1 MHGLKEDADLRFL
14 VGRELIQLAL
24 GRYEFQLRF
33 DGEASSSVQCVLRL
47 RSGAAT
53 KTIRS
58 DHPQESKE
66 LACIVGEKVS
76 GVSITDQGA
85 LSIGFANG
93 CELML
98 EDSNESFESYVI
110 WNKGDFLVV

>member
-1 MHGLKEDADLRFL
+1 M
-14 VGRELIQLAL
+14 
-24 GRYEFQLRF
+24 
-33 DGEASSSVQCVLRL
+33 
-47 RSGAAT
+47 
-53 KTIRS
+53 IRS

-66 LACIVGEKVS
+66 LACIVGDKVS

-85 LSIGFANG
+85 LSIAFANG

-110 WNKGDFLVV
+110 WNKGDFLAV